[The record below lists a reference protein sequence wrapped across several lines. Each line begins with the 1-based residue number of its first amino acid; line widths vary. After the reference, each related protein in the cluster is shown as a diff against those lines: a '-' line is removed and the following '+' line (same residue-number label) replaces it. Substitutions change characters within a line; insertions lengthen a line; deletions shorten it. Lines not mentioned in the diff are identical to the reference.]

1 MHRSDGSISRG
12 LLCALPH
19 RASSASLLHGQRGAS
34 GDDVL
39 SSAEAVS
46 ALRECAVRNGASL
59 ERAELLIGA
68 ESEVVALAVSDHA
81 HWWARQRVRLS
92 VADLVARRASR
103 AGAAVE
109 LLVVIVGAHTGDSND
124 PIFGVSSGN
133 PSIEERG
140 AGFAGFLRLLLPLR
154 QQSAPAPCWRPT
166 VVFVEPVPALM
177 EQLLARHDNHCAA
190 AAAAPAASPRSP
202 LKNAF
207 VYEPRF
213 IQAAVCNETRHSV
226 PFYVVAAEAAAANAG
241 AAESPYWFHD
251 QLGSLEPAH
260 VTKHGIPMA
269 ARRVLDVECL
279 SYAALLARLARDRT
293 LHLPRRTAGPLSH
306 PDVLVIDA
314 EGSDIDIV
322 AHVLD
327 KGETQ
332 GPFPLLLLY
341 EEAHGDAAKAKTLA
355 ERLVSAG
362 YACERV
368 SETDVACVRVA
379 VAAAL

>member
-1 MHRSDGSISRG
+1 MDGSISHG
-12 LLCALPH
+12 LSCVLPH
-19 RASSASLLHGQRGAS
+19 RASSTRLLHGRRGAS
-34 GDDVL
+34 GNEVL
-39 SSAEAVS
+39 AAAEAVS
-46 ALRECAVRNGASL
+46 ALRECVVRNGASL
-59 ERAELLIGA
+59 GRAELLIGP
-68 ESEVVALAVSDHA
+68 ESEVVALAVRDHA

-92 VADLVARRASR
+92 LADLIARRASR

-133 PSIEERG
+133 PRIEERG

-154 QQSAPAPCWRPT
+154 RHSAPAPGWRPT

-177 EQLLARHDNHCAA
+177 EQLLARHDDRCATT
-190 AAAAPAASPRSP
+190 AAAPAVSPRSP
-202 LKNAF
+202 LREAF
-207 VYEPRF
+207 VYGPSF

-226 PFYVVAAEAAAANAG
+226 PFYVVAADAAANTGTAD
-241 AAESPYWFHD
+241 SPYWFHD

-260 VTKHGIPMA
+260 AAKHGIPIT

-293 LHLPRRTAGPLSH
+293 LRLPRRNAGPLSH

-322 AHVLD
+322 AQVLD
-327 KGETQ
+327 EGETQ

-341 EEAHGDAAKAKTLA
+341 EEAHGNAAKAKLLA
-355 ERLVSAG
+355 GRLESAG

-368 SETDVACVRVA
+368 SEADVACVRI
-379 VAAAL
+379 AAAAR